1 MITARDLTFTYSGRN
16 LPSLTG
22 INFTIKKGEFVLLTG
37 PTGCGKSTLLRTLNG
52 LIPHESGGCMEGSVN
67 VCGLD
72 TKKSS
77 MRELTRTVGMV
88 FQSPEDQLF
97 STLVEDEIAFGPENL
112 CLSKEEIE
120 TRIDRSLALVNMHSL
135 RDRTT
140 STLSGGE
147 KQRIAIASVLAMQP
161 QILVL
166 DEPLSQLDPQ
176 GANSI
181 LAVLRTLN
189 ENGMTIMIIEHRLPD
204 VIHLVSR
211 VMVMNEGKIL
221 LDRPREDAV
230 RQTALF
236 DELGLIPPLS
246 QRLTLADL
254 QGKLSARK
262 NKSCRALQHCEPDAI
277 TTSREQMALQRAIL
291 CQMSYHDGNGRGTK
305 TVPDALCADSREQ
318 DDADSREQDESVSVA
333 AEDLWFR
340 YSKKS
345 DYSLKGV
352 SVKIRRGEMVAIVGN
367 NGAGKSTLL
376 LHLAAILKPEKG
388 KVMVSGNGH
397 CRLDPYRLAGKVGT
411 LFQNP
416 DLLLFSS
423 TVRQEVEFGPKALS
437 FPPELMNKIVSNI
450 LKSLNI
456 THLSEDIPQG
466 LSKGQRLRVAAASI
480 LSLRPELVLLDEPT
494 CGQDRVHIQGL
505 MGYLRELTDTGLS
518 AVFIT
523 HHMETAAEYAD
534 RILVMDEGRI
544 SSEIRPSYE
553 YEKAQI
559 EIFN

>member
-1 MITARDLTFTYSGRN
+1 MIAACELTFTYSGRN
-16 LPSLTG
+16 LPSLIG

-120 TRIDRSLALVNMHSL
+120 TRIKCSLAMVNMHSL
-135 RDRTT
+135 RKRTT

-176 GANSI
+176 GAREI
-181 LAVLRTLN
+181 LSVLRTLN
-189 ENGMTIMIIEHRLPD
+189 KNGMTIIIVEHRLPE

-211 VMVMNEGKIL
+211 VMVMKEGKIL
-221 LDRPREDAV
+221 LDRPREEAV

-254 QGKLSARK
+254 PGKLSARYA
-262 NKSCRALQHCEPDAI
+262 RQ
-277 TTSREQMALQRAIL
+277 
-291 CQMSYHDGNGRGTK
+291 
-305 TVPDALCADSREQ
+305 Q
-318 DDADSREQDESVSVA
+318 DDSVSVA
-333 AEDLWFR
+333 AEGLWFR

-397 CRLDPYRLAGKVGT
+397 YRPDPYGLAGKVGT
-411 LFQNP
+411 MFQNP

-437 FPPELMNKIVSNI
+437 FPPELMNQVVSDI

-456 THLSEDIPQG
+456 THLVEDIPQG

-505 MGYLRELTDTGLS
+505 MGYLRELADTGIS
-518 AVFIT
+518 TVFIT
-523 HHMETAAEYAD
+523 HHLETAVEYAD
-534 RILVMDEGRI
+534 RILVMNEGRI
-544 SSEIRPSYE
+544 LSEIRPSDE
-553 YEKAQI
+553 YKKLQTGM
-559 EIFN
+559 FN